1 MGTTI
6 FIFVFNLLIP
16 IIILILG
23 LIFKNASTKINYIYG
38 YRTVRSMKN
47 QDTWEFA
54 NKYSGSINIK
64 MGIIFT
70 IIGLVISLI
79 TMNQGKTV
87 QGIVMIIWV
96 TVLTIAIIATIPPVE
111 KALKKNFDDNGNRR
125 LDSK

>member
-1 MGTTI
+1 MGVTI
-6 FIFVFNLLIP
+6 FVFVFNLLIP
-16 IIILILG
+16 VIILILG

-54 NKYSGSINIK
+54 NKYYGSISIK

-70 IIGLVISLI
+70 IIGLIISLI
-79 TMNQGKTV
+79 TMTYDKTV

-96 TVLTIAIIATIPPVE
+96 TIQTIAIIATIPPVE
-111 KALKKNFDDNGNRR
+111 KALKNTFDDNGNRR
-125 LDSK
+125 VDVK